1 MRMISKTTSALLA
14 ILTAAFCTG
23 AETPNNGLA
32 PSRTNEVHID
42 VSALA
47 AIDAGADPDRK
58 SPPGQLKV
66 DMTDIRYGGPYKGI
80 IGPFSYVVS
89 EVPDEDPYAL
99 NNAYAIALYT
109 NGPVYVDGIV
119 RKMVDAAMTKV
130 MTGDLDHDG
139 KDELI
144 VCLHSG
150 AWAWG
155 SVEIYRIS
163 DKGLATRLPLSE
175 EFYSKGGGHRGHDV
189 FSVSNGILYAE
200 YPIYREDDSI
210 IDPTGGS
217 VRYRLDLPGGKWVE
231 VKDQALTK
239 GSSR

>member
-1 MRMISKTTSALLA
+1 MDRTAFALLT
-14 ILTAAFCTG
+14 ILTVVLCTG
-23 AETPNNGLA
+23 SGITNSGPVASL
-32 PSRTNEVHID
+32 TNEVHID

-66 DMTDIRYGGPYKGI
+66 DMTDIRYSGPYKGH
-80 IGPFSYVVS
+80 IGAFSYVVS
-89 EVPDEDPYAL
+89 EVPDKDPYAL
-99 NNAYAIALYT
+99 DDVYAVALYT

-119 RKMVDAAMTKV
+119 RKMADAVMTKV

-144 VCLHSG
+144 VCFHSG

-163 DKGLATRLPLSE
+163 DTGLPTRIELSE
-175 EFYSKGGGHRGHDV
+175 EFYSKGEGHRGHDT
-189 FSVSNGILYAE
+189 FSVSNGVLYAE
-200 YPIYREDDSI
+200 YPTYRDGDGI
-210 IDPTGGS
+210 MDPTDGS
-217 VRYRLDLPGGKWVE
+217 ARYKLVLPSGKWVK
-231 VKDQALTK
+231 VDD
-239 GSSR
+239 